1 MSWFW
6 AVGIALL
13 VSGVVAAFVVGS
25 RPYVHKN
32 VTAERFSRLL
42 DTLYDTMTDGSI
54 LVIRHDCS
62 EAFLQFVKR
71 ASPVGDVLGFGFPD
85 ADWSRTHWSPLL
97 RCLQEN
103 SVEYSVAETGDGAVP
118 RFVEVECAEAPV
130 AEALSVAKLA
140 LRVLAIPD
148 DATFTATLEGELDRS
163 C

>member
-118 RFVEVECAEAPV
+118 RFV
-130 AEALSVAKLA
+130 S
-140 LRVLAIPD
+140 RVLAAEHSKSALHHFAIGRGGGY
-148 DATFTATLEGELDRS
+148 LEPFCKAKSGRGLPP
-163 C
+163 